1 MRLKTKA
8 PQMSEK
14 QFLAQVIELAKL
26 YGWSCAHFRSARIQ
40 RKDGSH
46 YYATPVQADGEG
58 WPDLVMAR
66 PPRLIFAE
74 IKSESGIPSEAQ
86 MDWINCLNLCP
97 PAEAYLWRP
106 KDFDH
111 IVAILEEK

>member
-1 MRLKTKA
+1 MKEQDFQKA
-8 PQMSEK
+8 IIDLGRTLGYK
-14 QFLAQVIELAKL
+14 V
-26 YGWSCAHFRSARIQ
+26 AHFRSVRVQ
-40 RKDGSH
+40 RKDGSC

-58 WPDLVMAR
+58 WPDLVLAR

-74 IKSESGIPSEAQ
+74 LKSEPGIPTEAQ

-106 KDFDH
+106 KDWDH
-111 IVAILEEK
+111 IVAILGVKE

>member
-1 MRLKTKA
+1 
-8 PQMSEK
+8 
-14 QFLAQVIELAKL
+14 
-26 YGWSCAHFRSARIQ
+26 
-40 RKDGSH
+40 
-46 YYATPVQADGEG
+46 
-58 WPDLVMAR
+58 MAR